1 MAKLLRYDSSNLLL
15 VVCLMTVIVFG
26 IISFNDASLFNL
38 SFACLLVI
46 LSIVHS
52 ENKNLLS
59 LFLILIVSRVVGEGF
74 ALMIGSTMLL
84 IKIGVYALTVTLAL
98 LFFYQTLSRLTLL
111 VLAFTIPVEIY
122 WYISNYSAPQIFFF
136 FLVISQTIVQRYF
149 LFMRAGYFRSWGD
162 MKPQNLDYNL
172 SELLFASGSVNL
184 VMIIE
189 YLFRHLTGINLLVI
203 YTVYEYLQHIITM
216 MFVFTILLYTV
227 SHPKLLR
234 I

>member
-1 MAKLLRYDSSNLLL
+1 MA
-15 VVCLMTVIVFG
+15 VIGFG
-26 IISFNDASLFNL
+26 MISFNNASLFNL

-46 LSIVHS
+46 LSIAHF

-59 LFLILIVSRVVGEGF
+59 LFFILIVSRVVGEGF
-74 ALMIGSTMLL
+74 ALVIESTMLF
-84 IKIGVYALTVTLAL
+84 IKVGAYVLTISLAL

-111 VLAFTIPVEIY
+111 ILAFTIPVEIY
-122 WYISNYSAPQIFFF
+122 WYVSDYSAPQIFFF

-149 LFMRAGYFRSWGD
+149 LSMRAGYFRSWGD

-172 SELLFASGSVNL
+172 SELLFVSGIVNL
-184 VMIIE
+184 IMILE

-203 YTVYEYLQHIITM
+203 YAAYEYLQHVITM
-216 MFVFTILLYTV
+216 LFVFTILLYTV